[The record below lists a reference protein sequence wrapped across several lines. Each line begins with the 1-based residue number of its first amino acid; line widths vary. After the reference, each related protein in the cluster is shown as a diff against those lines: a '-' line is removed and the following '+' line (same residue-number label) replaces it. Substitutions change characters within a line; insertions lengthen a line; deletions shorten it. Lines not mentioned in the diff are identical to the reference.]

1 MGLFDKKFCDIC
13 GEKIGLL
20 GNRKLED
27 GNLCKDCAKKLSPFF
42 DERRHST
49 VDQIKQQLEY
59 REQNKQVL
67 AGFSSTRCFGEGK
80 KIYLD
85 QRNGTFVV
93 SRLSP
98 GNWSEENP
106 DVIQL
111 SQISSINLDVDE
123 DRDEIYTQGK
133 DGQRVSYT
141 PPRYKYYYNFDLKF
155 IVNHPYFDDFTVR
168 LNDSRVEGMGTM
180 EYNRYQQMAMEVIN
194 TLLPS
199 QAMPNMGMPMNN
211 GMNMGMNNGMLM
223 NNGYAPA
230 NGMGMGMNNGMP
242 MNNGYAPANGMGM
255 NNGMP
260 MNNGYAPANGM
271 GMNNGMPM
279 NNGYAP
285 ANGMGMN
292 NGYNQ
297 PMNNGYNQQMNQG
310 YNQQPAY
317 GQPAQPQQGLMCP
330 FCGAPYTGSDFCT
343 ACGAK
348 MPG

>member
-49 VDQIKQQLEY
+49 VDQIKQQLAY

-67 AGFSSTRCFGEGK
+67 AGFCATRTFGEDK

-93 SRLSP
+93 SRYTP
-98 GNWSEENP
+98 GNWNEENP

-111 SQISSINLDVDE
+111 SQISSLSLDVDE
-123 DRDEIYTQGK
+123 DRDEIYTTGK

-168 LNDSRVEGMGTM
+168 LNNFRVEGMGTM
-180 EYNRYQQMAMEVIN
+180 EYNRFQQMAMEIIN
-194 TLLPS
+194 TLTPG
-199 QAMPNMGMPMNN
+199 QAMPNMGMN
-211 GMNMGMNNGMLM
+211 
-223 NNGYAPA
+223 
-230 NGMGMGMNNGMP
+230 
-242 MNNGYAPANGMGM
+242 
-255 NNGMP
+255 
-260 MNNGYAPANGM
+260 
-271 GMNNGMPM
+271 
-279 NNGYAP
+279 
-285 ANGMGMN
+285 MGMN

-297 PMNNGYNQQMNQG
+297 PMNNGYNQPMNNGYNQPMNNGYNQPMNNGYNQPMNNGYNQPMNNGYNQPMNNG

-317 GQPAQPQQGLMCP
+317 GQPVQTQTSVSQAWVCP
-330 FCGAPYTGSDFCT
+330 ACNATNEGGRFCM
-343 ACGAK
+343 ACGT
-348 MPG
+348 PRG

>member
-49 VDQIKQQLEY
+49 VDQIKQQLAY
-59 REQNKQVL
+59 REENKRVL
-67 AGFSSTRCFGEGK
+67 AGFSATRSFGENK
-80 KIYLD
+80 KIYFD

-111 SQISSINLDVDE
+111 SQISSLSLDVDE
-123 DRDEIYTQGK
+123 DRDEIYTTGK

-141 PPRYKYYYNFDLKF
+141 PPRYKFYYNFDLKF
-155 IVNHPYFDDFTVR
+155 VVNHPYFDDFTVR

-180 EYNRYQQMAMEVIN
+180 EYNRYQQMAMEIIN
-194 TLLPS
+194 TLTPG
-199 QAMPNMGMPMNN
+199 QAMPNMGMN
-211 GMNMGMNNGMLM
+211 
-223 NNGYAPA
+223 
-230 NGMGMGMNNGMP
+230 MGMGMNNGMP
-242 MNNGYAPANGMGM
+242 MNNGYAPANGF
-255 NNGMP
+255 NQP
-260 MNNGYAPANGM
+260 MNNGYAPANGF
-271 GMNNGMPM
+271 NQP
-279 NNGYAP
+279 
-285 ANGMGMN
+285 MN

-297 PMNNGYNQQMNQG
+297 PMNNGYNQPMNNGYNQPMNQGFNQPMNNGYNQPMNQG

-317 GQPAQPQQGLMCP
+317 GQQAPAQGMNCP
-330 FCGAPYTGSDFCT
+330 YCGAPVTGSFCGA
-343 ACGAK
+343 CGAQLNK
-348 MPG
+348 